1 MAVDP
6 EVAGKPMPVMYDM
19 ASERIGAADASRV
32 LAVGDR
38 LETDIEGATRGGYDS
53 VLVLTGVHG
62 LADAAAAPKERRPTY
77 VLADL
82 RGLTQPYEVETAG
95 ECGPGASVARVRGLL
110 TSLWERVDAGD
121 LSAEDAAREMRQAC
135 GS

>member
-1 MAVDP
+1 M
-6 EVAGKPMPVMYDM
+6 
-19 ASERIGAADASRV
+19 
-32 LAVGDR
+32 
-38 LETDIEGATRGGYDS
+38 
-53 VLVLTGVHG
+53 
-62 LADAAAAPKERRPTY
+62 
-77 VLADL
+77 LADL

-95 ECGPGASVARVRGLL
+95 ECDAGASIARVRGLL